1 MQTRLLLPALA
12 LLAACGP
19 QPPTISAI
27 SYSPLAVPVGQT
39 TALVIMF
46 SYVDADRDTAES
58 GYSMVDPSGAI
69 TTYPHMPLAGTSST
83 TLKAM
88 ASLSISVTP
97 PIPGPYSFEVWVTDL
112 ADQESNHLGGVFKAD

>member
-1 MQTRLLLPALA
+1 MRTRLLLPALA

-27 SYSPLAVPVGQT
+27 SYGPLAAPVGQA
-39 TALVIMF
+39 TALVITF
-46 SYVDADRDTAES
+46 SYVDPDRDAAES
-58 GYSMVDPSGAI
+58 GYSMVDPSGVS

-88 ASLSISVTP
+88 ASLSINVTP
-97 PIPGPYSFEVWVTDL
+97 QLPGQYSFEVWVTDL
-112 ADQESNHLGGVFKAD
+112 ADLESNHLGGVFKAD